1 MSDETIALIALP
13 PGEVGEQVAKTIRL
27 WHKFGLIED
36 ALLLPAE
43 ELTADKVNNFE
54 IGATQIS
61 DTESFF
67 PLFQFLGETSYARRD
82 LVVPWYIGDLQP
94 SLELAS
100 VGAMLAEKI
109 RISVAKV
116 QNSKGP
122 NETFFSTLL
131 AIPSYN
137 EVKPIDLRSG
147 QFYFAKYD
155 LNAMASSEIKASP
168 GASSIPVKQGWS
180 SFMPFVSAQI
190 VTAAGL
196 WKGNPFPLSK
206 IVGRF
211 GSVLREGEGKVVVF
225 RSMTSAVVARNLARK
240 MVSEALLAAGN
251 PEIDPFQ
258 GGGNRPRSLDDGSI
272 GFMNPYFEPVIEL
285 IPSEESN
292 ISAVSEEDKD
302 SYTSNLHERA
312 DASSKSSKRSSSRSE
327 KSSTTDKEKIEA
339 SRNTVNIIDKSINDV
354 AVKIMQGFEQTFNY
368 ERRPELKHRDF
379 DRGAKEV
386 LRIFWQFSI
395 ATFKSMPYYIRLWFD
410 KKFAKVMDKLFGYV
424 RQVKEKYFGLE
435 EELLEKIDRISDLR
449 SESRKLDNLVL
460 ASAVFE
466 ENSRLWKNLRSYAF
480 SALDLRID
488 DKVGQENKVFPH
500 FKYITTDPD
509 ARYRFED
516 ELAALLEVTSEVD
529 FDKSHEARAKLLE
542 VLNSSSRA
550 IAEIKTQIEELKKPV
565 PLPVEEPE
573 EPTVEEVVSEENLS
587 EEDQTLGQVDAEIAQ
602 NDANEPV
609 NEIVELPEIEFEEAT
624 GIDPKVTEDLDTP
637 SEIEIPQFLEFTE
650 SKAEE
655 IPALELAA
663 DARDKSNPLELDKT
677 IEKET
682 IQDDSLSRFL
692 SFGDDEDKK

>member
-1 MSDETIALIALP
+1 MSDETISLIALP

-27 WHKFGLIED
+27 WHRFGLIED
-36 ALLLPAE
+36 ALLVPAE

-67 PLFQFLGETSYARRD
+67 TLFQFLGETSYARRD

-131 AIPSYN
+131 SIPSYN

-180 SFMPFVSAQI
+180 SFIPFVSAQI

-240 MVSEALLAAGN
+240 MVSEALRDAGN

-258 GGGNRPRSLDDGSI
+258 GGENRPRSLEDGSI

-285 IPSEESN
+285 IPSEDSK
-292 ISAVSEEDKD
+292 ISGVSEEAKD
-302 SYTSNLHERA
+302 SYTSNQNEKA
-312 DASSKSSKRSSSRSE
+312 DASSKSSKKSSSRAE
-327 KSSTTDKEKIEA
+327 KSSATDKNRLQA
-339 SRNTVNIIDKSINDV
+339 SPNSVNVIDKSINDV

-379 DRGAKEV
+379 DRGAKDV
-386 LRIFWQFSI
+386 LRIFWQFSV

-410 KKFAKVMDKLFGYV
+410 KKFAKVMDRLFGYV

-466 ENSRLWKNLRSYAF
+466 ENSRLWKNLRSYSF
-480 SALDLRID
+480 SALDLKID
-488 DKVGQENKVFPH
+488 DKVGQENRVFPH

-509 ARYRFED
+509 ASYRFEAD
-516 ELAALLEVTSEVD
+516 LATLLEVTSEVD

-542 VLNSSSRA
+542 VLNSSSRE
-550 IAEIKTQIEELKKPV
+550 IAEIKAKIEDLKKPV
-565 PLPVEEPE
+565 PPQIEEPVEPK
-573 EPTVEEVVSEENLS
+573 VEEVVPLENLS
-587 EEDQTLGQVDAEIAQ
+587 DEEQTQDQVDEVIAE
-602 NDANEPV
+602 NDANEPINQV
-609 NEIVELPEIEFEEAT
+609 VDLTEIEFEESK
-624 GIDPKVTEDLDTP
+624 ILEPELTEDPYTP
-637 SEIEIPQFLEFTE
+637 SEIEIPQFLELTE
-650 SKAEE
+650 SKVEE

-663 DARDKSNPLELDKT
+663 DARDNANPLELDKT